1 MPAASPT
8 RSGRTRRTEPPADVQ
23 MRLDEGIAFEA
34 SVVAELR
41 ALAGSDWVFVDE
53 TASPRLQVDD
63 TTSAIAAEAAVVVG
77 ARLPNDEAA
86 ARSGAPDVLVYAQG
100 GYVAVD
106 VKHHRTIDAGDAVLL
121 TSTLAVPTP
130 NAAAPFADAELRAS
144 KDDALQL
151 AHYRRMLQAHGW
163 AASASLGGIIGK
175 ERLVVWYDL
184 DEPMWTTP
192 AKSDGKKR
200 KRRSTMDVY
209 DFEFEFRRDKAA
221 DAVAGR
227 PLLPPVRIADCATC
241 GWREHCNVQL
251 EAGSGDPSLLP
262 RVGYRQ
268 WRTLKDAGITNR
280 AAVASLDYPT
290 AVLATT
296 VDLTRWYADA
306 VNADPNTPIDDLRPR
321 ARTQTQALL
330 DAGFSTAAELLAR
343 IHPPTAELNG
353 AGFLPEAILNARA
366 ALGPEPLYLRPD
378 VDPPAVPRADV
389 EIDIDMENVLDGVY
403 LWGALVTDRAGTGLA
418 ETGYRPFATW
428 DPLTT
433 DTEFENFLHFWD
445 WLDTLISRCAKSGA
459 SVLAYCWHEAAE
471 NTQLRRIARHSPTL
485 KSRVDS
491 FITSGEWVD
500 LERIFRASWI
510 TGGSTGLK
518 AIAPLA
524 GFSWAVEDPGGA
536 IAMVRYTEAAAGNT
550 ISQAW
555 LTNYNRGDVEATLA
569 IREMLT
575 RNWNG

>member
-1 MPAASPT
+1 
-8 RSGRTRRTEPPADVQ
+8 

-41 ALAGSDWVFVDE
+41 AVAASDWVFVDE
-53 TASPRLQVDD
+53 TASPGLQVEA
-63 TTSAIAAEAAVVVG
+63 TTSAVAAEAAVVVG
-77 ARLPNDEAA
+77 ARLPDDTAA
-86 ARSGAPDVLVYAQG
+86 ARSGAPDVLVYARG

-106 VKHHRTIDAGDAVLL
+106 VKHHRTIDTGDSGLL

-130 NAAAPFADAELRAS
+130 SAATLLADSELRAG

-163 AASASLGGIIGK
+163 AAPTSLGGIIGK
-175 ERLVVWYDL
+175 ERLVIWYDL

-200 KRRSTMDVY
+200 KRRTTMEVY

-227 PLLPPVRIADCATC
+227 PLLPPVRIADCASC
-241 GWREHCNVQL
+241 GWRERCNVDL

-268 WRTLKDAGITNR
+268 WRTLKDAGITSR
-280 AAVASLDYPT
+280 TAVASLDYPT

-306 VNADPNTPIDDLRPR
+306 GGADPNTPIDDLRPR
-321 ARTQTQALL
+321 ARTQTRVLL
-330 DAGFSTAAELLAR
+330 DAGISTAAELLAR
-343 IHPPTAELNG
+343 IHSPTAELNG

-366 ALGPEPLYLRPD
+366 ALGPEPLYQRPD
-378 VDPPAVPRADV
+378 VDPPEIPRADV

-403 LWGALVTDRAGTGLA
+403 LWGALVTDRTGTGLA

-445 WLDTLISRCAKSGA
+445 WLDTLITSCTRAGA

-471 NTQLRRIARHSPTL
+471 NTQLRRIARHSPIL

-510 TGGSTGLK
+510 TGGGTGLK
-518 AIAPLA
+518 AIAPPA
-524 GFSWAVEDPGGA
+524 GFSWDIDDPGGA
-536 IAMVRYTEAAAGNT
+536 TAMVRYTEAAAGST
-550 ISQAW
+550 DAQAW

-569 IREMLT
+569 IRDWLT
-575 RNWNG
+575 HNRRSWPEIPTDSQ